1 LKYKKLLSVALLA
14 VLHSASTI
22 ASASSPVI
30 YSINVDSYNPRLA
43 KVKIDTSTLPS
54 ITMLA
59 SRTMRNNRQP
69 ELICQRGGLPDRR
82 VDFGS
87 SINCDS
93 VVWTLNFQKEVIE
106 GVDAS
111 LQNNIYSPAG
121 DWHLLTEWNSLPRI
135 KGMNNVQVCINSD
148 KPQCHK
154 LPSISSPPLFM
165 VWGMAEKEL
174 NIDDVPV
181 HVMTN
186 QTQLLEQNSTWLPI
200 LSNQISYIKSVFN
213 VDKMEPW
220 SLVWLKREVS
230 SGSIGGAAGN
240 QIYIANVATKN
251 GILISTSYQHLL
263 KISAHESIH
272 FLSSV
277 PAPAWADESL
287 AEYYAIKSLS
297 KTVYSLPDPIETW
310 QRMAAKFP
318 HGETNLYEA
327 SRFVTEEQNYEY
339 YGLFYTKGPAFWA
352 ELDKQLHL
360 KGDSL
365 TPYLSELKTEWK
377 VNLPPQFVDAMIKI
391 IGAKDWV
398 RIENKYL

>member
-1 LKYKKLLSVALLA
+1 MALFA
-14 VLHSASTI
+14 VLYSASTI
-22 ASASSPVI
+22 ASPSSPVI
-30 YSINVDSYNPRLA
+30 YSINVNSSNPLLA
-43 KVKIDTSTLPS
+43 KVKIDTSTLPD

-59 SRTMRNNRQP
+59 SRTMRNNIQP
-69 ELICQRGGLPDRR
+69 ELICQRAGLPDRSI
-82 VDFGS
+82 DFGS
-87 SINCDS
+87 SISCDS
-93 VVWTLNFQKEVIE
+93 VVWTLNFQKEAIE

-111 LQNNIYSPAG
+111 LQNNIYSPADG
-121 DWHLLTEWNSLPRI
+121 WHLLTEWNSLPRI

-148 KPQCHK
+148 NPQCQK

-165 VWGMAEKEL
+165 VWGMAGKEL
-174 NIDDVPV
+174 NVDGVPV

-186 QTQLLEQNSTWLPI
+186 QKQLLQQDSTWLPI

-240 QIYIANVATKN
+240 QIYIANVATEN
-251 GILISTSYQHLL
+251 GRLISKSYQHLL

-272 FLSSV
+272 FLSSIS
-277 PAPAWADESL
+277 APVWADESL

-297 KTVYSLPDPIETW
+297 KTVYSLPDPIESW
-310 QRMAAKFP
+310 QRMAVKFP
-318 HGETNLYEA
+318 HGGTNLYEA

-365 TPYLSELKTEWK
+365 TYHLSELKTEWE
-377 VNLPPQFVDAMIKI
+377 VNLPQQFVDAMIKK
-391 IGAKDWV
+391 IGAKDWA
-398 RIENKYL
+398 RIESKYL